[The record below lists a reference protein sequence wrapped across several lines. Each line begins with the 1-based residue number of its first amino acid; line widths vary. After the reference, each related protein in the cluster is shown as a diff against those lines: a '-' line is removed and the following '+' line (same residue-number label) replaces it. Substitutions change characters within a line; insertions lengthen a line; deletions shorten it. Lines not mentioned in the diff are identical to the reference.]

1 MLQMWRIWLPCYYLH
16 KANCFDHSLV
26 SKAVGVTCVEMKGDD
41 SMDSIGFEVK
51 NQSMGVNSVK
61 ALRELCELP
70 MLHVR

>member
-1 MLQMWRIWLPCYYLH
+1 
-16 KANCFDHSLV
+16 
-26 SKAVGVTCVEMKGDD
+26 MKGDD

-51 NQSMGVNSVK
+51 DQSMGVNSVK